1 MVVIVTSGMEGG
13 MGVWAERMDT
23 QRRRLGEWGHHS
35 KGDLLRFDVHILG
48 VDMRALHCSLM
59 LTDSFMCY

>member
-1 MVVIVTSGMEGG
+1 MVIVTSGREGW
-13 MGVWAERMDT
+13 VFER
-23 QRRRLGEWGHHS
+23 REWTHKEDDWGNGAIHS